1 MAKSQCVPVSQAT
14 DVMVE
19 YMKDERFEDSLARV
33 TKHFDG
39 WECHIQCSY
48 NENDEFRSLCEDYAA
63 CARSLE
69 NWQASDAAVAVQR
82 QNEYAELLAELKE
95 EIHNWLDQQYVHD
108 QSASG
113 TVPRRDPNV
122 S

>member
-14 DVMVE
+14 EVMVE

-82 QNEYAELLAELKE
+82 QNEYAQLLAELKQ
-95 EIHNWLDQQYVHD
+95 EIHNWLDQQYVND
-108 QSASG
+108 QSDSG
-113 TVPRRDPNV
+113 TVRGRDPNV

>member
-1 MAKSQCVPVSQAT
+1 MAKSQCVSGNQGKG
-14 DVMVE
+14 VMVG

-39 WECHIQCSY
+39 WECYIQCSY

-82 QNEYAELLAELKE
+82 QNEYAELLAELKQ
-95 EIHNWLDQQYVHD
+95 EIHSWLDQRYVND
-108 QSASG
+108 QSNKV
-113 TVPRRDPNV
+113 TKPRDPYAP
-122 S
+122 

>member
-14 DVMVE
+14 EVMVE

-82 QNEYAELLAELKE
+82 QNEYAELLAELKQ
-95 EIHNWLDQQYVHD
+95 EIHNWLDEQYVHD
-108 QSASG
+108 QSDSRAM
-113 TVPRRDPNV
+113 PRRDPNV

>member
-82 QNEYAELLAELKE
+82 QNEYAELLAELKQ
-95 EIHNWLDQQYVHD
+95 EIHNWLDEQYVHD
-108 QSASG
+108 QSDSG
-113 TVPRRDPNV
+113 TVRGRDPNV